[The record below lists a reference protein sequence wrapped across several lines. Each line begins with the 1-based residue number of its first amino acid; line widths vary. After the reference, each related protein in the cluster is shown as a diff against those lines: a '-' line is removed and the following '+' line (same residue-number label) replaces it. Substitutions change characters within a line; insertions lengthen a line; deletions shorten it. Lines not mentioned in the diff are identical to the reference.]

1 MKTIANYSV
10 SMDYLKKYEQK
21 AKKKFGQ
28 NFIIDPNVVKTIA
41 KHSGT
46 GPFVLEIGPGLG
58 ALTQQLAAHYDKV
71 LAVEIDGTMVEILEE
86 SLAELPQITVHH
98 QDFLEMDLSN
108 LPWPLAVCANLPY
121 YITTPI
127 LMRLMTLDV
136 TNMTLM
142 VQKEISDRLCAVPKT
157 KAYSSLSIFMQ
168 YYYDIKTVMKVSR
181 QSFHPQPN
189 VDSIVIQLTP
199 REHTMPYDETAFFE
213 FVRGCFVQRRKTLL
227 NNLKAMNP
235 ELNYADAYQRAGIAL
250 DIRADHL
257 EMKDFMALYGAL
269 YDAS

>member
-1 MKTIANYSV
+1 
-10 SMDYLKKYEQK
+10 
-21 AKKKFGQ
+21 
-28 NFIIDPNVVKTIA
+28 
-41 KHSGT
+41 
-46 GPFVLEIGPGLG
+46 
-58 ALTQQLAAHYDKV
+58 
-71 LAVEIDGTMVEILEE
+71 
-86 SLAELPQITVHH
+86 
-98 QDFLEMDLSN
+98 
-108 LPWPLAVCANLPY
+108 
-121 YITTPI
+121 
-127 LMRLMTLDV
+127 MTLDV

-189 VDSIVIQLTP
+189 VESIVIQLTP
-199 REHTMPYDETAFFE
+199 KEHSMPYDETEFFQ
-213 FVRGCFVQRRKTLL
+213 FVRGCFVQRRKTLM
-227 NNLKAMNP
+227 NNLKAM
-235 ELNYADAYQRAGIAL
+235 DKDKAYEAAYEKAGLPL